1 MRSLLMAVALALALT
16 APAQAQDDPTARAE
30 ELARE
35 GAERLMRA
43 LEALV
48 QSIPQYEAPIVN
60 EDGDIIIRRKRPR
73 PDDAKPPTEDDEAE
87 T

>member
-16 APAQAQDDPTARAE
+16 APAQAQDDPKARAE

-48 QSIPQYEAPIVN
+48 Q
-60 EDGDIIIRRKRPR
+60 
-73 PDDAKPPTEDDEAE
+73 
-87 T
+87 